1 MQERP
6 AADEA
11 LGRVVA
17 VDDAVEALQIGV
29 ALLLAARR
37 EALTWFR
44 TRSEDTANAYWSYLK
59 RYPDGAHAADARRR
73 LARLAAA
80 AEPPARFEEIVYD

>member
-1 MQERP
+1 EKDTIETYELFLDLWP
-6 AADEA
+6 DEA
-11 LGRVVA
+11 LSRR
-17 VDDAVEALQIGV
+17 V

-80 AEPPARFEEIVYD
+80 AEPPARFEEIVYDV